1 MLIIPA
7 IDLRQGQCVR
17 LFEGRFDSVTRYS
30 VTPQEQVSAFAEAG
44 AEWIHVVDLD
54 GARAGQPCQHDL
66 IGFLASAS
74 KARVQAGGG
83 VRTADHVQA
92 LLDAGVDRV
101 VVGSVAV
108 RDPTEVASWMKRFGP
123 ERIVLALDVRLGPDG
138 PVVVIH
144 GWTASSGVLLTE
156 ALTRAAGDGAQQVL
170 VTDVSRDG
178 ALAGPNT
185 EMIAEIVSAYP
196 ALSFQ
201 ASGGV
206 SSLNDLRGLSAS
218 GAQAAIVGKALYEG
232 RFGLREAIDAG

>member
-54 GARAGQPCQHDL
+54 GARTGEPCQHDL
-66 IGFLASAS
+66 IGSLASAS

-108 RDPTEVASWMKRFGP
+108 RDPAEVASWMGRFGP

-138 PVVVIH
+138 PVVVVH

-185 EMIAEIVSAYP
+185 DMIAEMVSAYP

-206 SSLNDLRGLSAS
+206 SSLDDLKGLSAS